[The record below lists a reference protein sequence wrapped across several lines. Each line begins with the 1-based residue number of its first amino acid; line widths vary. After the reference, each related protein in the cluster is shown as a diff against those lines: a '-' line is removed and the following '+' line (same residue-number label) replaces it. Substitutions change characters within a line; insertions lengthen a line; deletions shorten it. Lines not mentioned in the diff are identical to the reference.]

1 MTTKK
6 LTIRQKLLVAGT
18 LFGMFFGAGNLIFP
32 PFLGALAGDATLPAM
47 SGFAVTAVLF
57 PILGV
62 AAVARSGGLTA
73 LGNRV
78 HPAFAFLFTLLI
90 YLSIGPCLAIPRTAG
105 TSFEMAIAPLFAGEG
120 ALSGTIMGF
129 EAHAVAQAAYSVFFF
144 LLAFTIAL
152 NPEKLTQRLGKILS
166 PTLLTLIAVLFIA
179 ATQMRPLL
187 ESMATTRVSNTVTRI
202 VSEAVYE
209 AIEKGELQYD
219 GLVSFEKDTEGH
231 ITAVQSNMAAFN
243 HLQAEILDTVLTRIS
258 QVPTGDLSI
267 PIGSLTGSTL
277 LAGRGPRITVRMESV
292 GSSEANFRN
301 AFTSAGI
308 NQTKHQIILTVDV
321 SVSVLLPGFR
331 TATKVSNSFIVAE
344 TVIVGT
350 VPDTYTYFS
359 TDPDTYEEDLKDYI
373 LNNS

>member
-1 MTTKK
+1 MAMIWRGFYFYRRRMDRRRV
-6 LTIRQKLLVAGT
+6 LR
-18 LFGMFFGAGNLIFP
+18 
-32 PFLGALAGDATLPAM
+32 ALA
-47 SGFAVTAVLF
+47 
-57 PILGV
+57 
-62 AAVARSGGLTA
+62 
-73 LGNRV
+73 
-78 HPAFAFLFTLLI
+78 
-90 YLSIGPCLAIPRTAG
+90 
-105 TSFEMAIAPLFAGEG
+105 
-120 ALSGTIMGF
+120 
-129 EAHAVAQAAYSVFFF
+129 F
-144 LLAFTIAL
+144 LLMAL
-152 NPEKLTQRLGKILS
+152 ALT
-166 PTLLTLIAVLFIA
+166 VLFIA

-331 TATKVSNSFIVAE
+331 THQGVQFLHRGGDGDRGHGAGHLHLFLHRSGYVRGGSERLHSEQQLRREHTLWTTARK
-344 TVIVGT
+344 
-350 VPDTYTYFS
+350 
-359 TDPDTYEEDLKDYI
+359 
-373 LNNS
+373 

>member
-1 MTTKK
+1 MS
-6 LTIRQKLLVAGT
+6 LA
-18 LFGMFFGAGNLIFP
+18 
-32 PFLGALAGDATLPAM
+32 FLM
-47 SGFAVTAVLF
+47 
-57 PILGV
+57 
-62 AAVARSGGLTA
+62 TA
-73 LGNRV
+73 L
-78 HPAFAFLFTLLI
+78 
-90 YLSIGPCLAIPRTAG
+90 
-105 TSFEMAIAPLFAGEG
+105 
-120 ALSGTIMGF
+120 
-129 EAHAVAQAAYSVFFF
+129 
-144 LLAFTIAL
+144 
-152 NPEKLTQRLGKILS
+152 
-166 PTLLTLIAVLFIA
+166 LLTLTFIA

-308 NQTKHQIILTVDV
+308 NQTRHQILLHVDV
-321 SVSVLLPGFR
+321 YTGILLPGF
-331 TATKVSNSFIVAE
+331 TASTKVSNEIAVAE
-344 TVIVGT
+344 TVIVGS
-350 VPDTYTYFS
+350 VPETYTYFS
-359 TDPDTYEEDLKDYI
+359 TAPEEQEQYAQDYI
-373 LNNS
+373 MNKG

>member
-1 MTTKK
+1 MAMIWRGFYFYRRRMDRRRV
-6 LTIRQKLLVAGT
+6 LRG
-18 LFGMFFGAGNLIFP
+18 
-32 PFLGALAGDATLPAM
+32 LA
-47 SGFAVTAVLF
+47 
-57 PILGV
+57 
-62 AAVARSGGLTA
+62 
-73 LGNRV
+73 
-78 HPAFAFLFTLLI
+78 
-90 YLSIGPCLAIPRTAG
+90 
-105 TSFEMAIAPLFAGEG
+105 
-120 ALSGTIMGF
+120 
-129 EAHAVAQAAYSVFFF
+129 F
-144 LLAFTIAL
+144 LLA
-152 NPEKLTQRLGKILS
+152 LT
-166 PTLLTLIAVLFIA
+166 VLFIA

-308 NQTKHQIILTVDV
+308 NQTKHQILLDVTVQM
-321 SVSVLLPGFR
+321 SILLPGFR
-331 TATKVSNSFIVAE
+331 TSTQVSNEITVAE
-344 TVIVGT
+344 TIIIGS

-359 TDPDTYEEDLKDYI
+359 TTPEETEQYAEDYI
-373 LNNS
+373 LNNG

>member
-1 MTTKK
+1 MAMIWRGFYFYRRRMDRRRV
-6 LTIRQKLLVAGT
+6 LR
-18 LFGMFFGAGNLIFP
+18 
-32 PFLGALAGDATLPAM
+32 ALA
-47 SGFAVTAVLF
+47 
-57 PILGV
+57 
-62 AAVARSGGLTA
+62 
-73 LGNRV
+73 
-78 HPAFAFLFTLLI
+78 
-90 YLSIGPCLAIPRTAG
+90 
-105 TSFEMAIAPLFAGEG
+105 
-120 ALSGTIMGF
+120 
-129 EAHAVAQAAYSVFFF
+129 F
-144 LLAFTIAL
+144 LLMAL
-152 NPEKLTQRLGKILS
+152 ALT
-166 PTLLTLIAVLFIA
+166 VLFIA

-308 NQTKHQIILTVDV
+308 NQTKHQIILT
-321 SVSVLLPGFR
+321 
-331 TATKVSNSFIVAE
+331 ATKVSNSFIVAE